1 MKDLQRVKAIGEQL
15 LALSV
20 ELLRLF
26 DMDEQERIALI
37 ERAKKT
43 ASVRLFPFRT
53 VRRTKKATKNV
64 QAFILLKRR

>member
-1 MKDLQRVKAIGEQL
+1 MNNLQGVKAIAEQM

-26 DMDEQERIALI
+26 DTDEQERNALI

-43 ASVRLFPFRT
+43 VAARSCRSRAL
-53 VRRTKKATKNV
+53 RRKKKAK
-64 QAFILLKRR
+64 

>member
-1 MKDLQRVKAIGEQL
+1 MNDLQQVKTIAEQL

-26 DMDEQERIALI
+26 DTDEQERNALI

-43 ASVRLFPFRT
+43 VLGRLFPFRT
-53 VRRTKKATKNV
+53 ARRERRTVK
-64 QAFILLKRR
+64 ILR

>member
-1 MKDLQRVKAIGEQL
+1 MQDLQKVKAIGEQL

-26 DMDEQERIALI
+26 DTDEQERGALI

-43 ASVRLFPFRT
+43 VSEKLYRFRT
-53 VRRTKKATKNV
+53 ARRIKTRKRT
-64 QAFILLKRR
+64 QA

>member
-1 MKDLQRVKAIGEQL
+1 MKDLQKVKAIGEQL

-20 ELLRLF
+20 ELLQLF
-26 DMDEQERIALI
+26 DTDEQERYALI

-43 ASVRLFPFRT
+43 VKLYRFQTKR
-53 VRRTKKATKNV
+53 RKRTKKSV

>member
-1 MKDLQRVKAIGEQL
+1 MKDLQQVKAIGEQL

-26 DMDEQERIALI
+26 DTDEQERNALI

-43 ASVRLFPFRT
+43 VTA
-53 VRRTKKATKNV
+53 K
-64 QAFILLKRR
+64 

>member
-26 DMDEQERIALI
+26 DTDEQEQNALI

-43 ASVRLFPFRT
+43 ASAR
-53 VRRTKKATKNV
+53 
-64 QAFILLKRR
+64 

>member
-1 MKDLQRVKAIGEQL
+1 MKDLQRFKAIGEQL

-26 DMDEQERIALI
+26 DTDEQERNALI

-43 ASVRLFPFRT
+43 VAARLFPFRT
-53 VRRTKKATKNV
+53 ARRTKKTAK
-64 QAFILLKRR
+64 QRR